1 MGIRIKIFL
10 GFLIL
15 ALMLMIAGVISIH
28 ELTTIGKSV
37 TKMLD
42 DNYKSIE
49 ASRIMLE
56 ALEREDSGIL
66 LLLMGKWDEG
76 RVILEKSDS
85 MFLAGYAIAENNHT
99 IEGEIEYTNDIK
111 RQYFQYKSVWQK
123 PIVGTSKEGNFSW
136 YYNEAHSNFLKIKHS
151 VKDLMDLNQETMYD
165 TSTFLKNRSARA
177 AMPGIVSI
185 IAAIV
190 FTLLFNYFIHY
201 YVASPIVKI
210 TRGVEDFNE
219 SGKEFKVDVETNDE
233 IKRLANS
240 ISDLLHSSHIK

>member
-1 MGIRIKIFL
+1 
-10 GFLIL
+10 
-15 ALMLMIAGVISIH
+15 
-28 ELTTIGKSV
+28 
-37 TKMLD
+37 
-42 DNYKSIE
+42 
-49 ASRIMLE
+49 
-56 ALEREDSGIL
+56 
-66 LLLMGKWDEG
+66 
-76 RVILEKSDS
+76 
-85 MFLAGYAIAENNHT
+85 
-99 IEGEIEYTNDIK
+99 
-111 RQYFQYKSVWQK
+111 
-123 PIVGTSKEGNFSW
+123 
-136 YYNEAHSNFLKIKHS
+136 
-151 VKDLMDLNQETMYD
+151 MYD